1 MHVCPEC
8 GRGVPQAGFC
18 PEDGARLAVRSE
30 DLLLGETLGKFR
42 VARLLGVG
50 GMGRVYRAVQPDI
63 GSRVAIKVLSRE
75 CADKRDLVE
84 RFFAEARAV
93 NLIRHENIV
102 NVLDL
107 ATLPDGRPYIIME
120 YLDGAPLSAVMQAR
134 GQLPMGS
141 MARLTGEVLD
151 ALAAAHGHAI
161 VHRDLKPDNIFV
173 TPQGRA
179 KVLDFGIAK
188 LRPEASGRSGP
199 TRTGSLLGTPHYM
212 APEQAMSRPVDAR
225 TDVYAMGVILYEGV
239 TGAKPFVAESL
250 FDLLRKQ
257 VEEMPRPAREL
268 RPDLPPA
275 FDALITRAMAKDPG
289 ARHQSAHELAHA
301 LAEATQMLS
310 PDEWIPLRPDSG
322 RVAIG
327 PHSMATPSGS
337 SPSTGPQAFAPTSAA
352 TPLPTPQAGQMH
364 TTPEPARVER
374 ASRAPVWIGAGIAL
388 AAIAGAIA
396 FIVFM
401 SSKPGDGSTTAATGA
416 RGIDAAA
423 VVAETDSGS
432 GESAG
437 AGASES
443 AGAGASESAGAGAS
457 ESAGAGESAAS
468 KPEVVVAKKPAM
480 AAAARSK
487 QAPPAVAAA
496 SSKPV
501 PPAVPPAANSNP
513 AAPAASRFSSFDVTG
528 YLPTALAKA
537 RSAFPDAVLVRI
549 DASGVYPDGKAD
561 LTLADDFYVLYR
573 FVSPSN
579 AERPADLPVGLE
591 HKPTCKYYVNVTAKG
606 IQAYKLEGWA
616 CEEPLIGPPACS
628 ARQVWKK
635 AISDGAPAKNA
646 IGALGYW
653 AGRDGKG
660 RWSFSVGKVY
670 SEWIADDC

>member
-18 PEDGARLAVRSE
+18 PEDGARLVVRSE

-134 GQLPMGS
+134 GPLPMGT

-151 ALAAAHGHAI
+151 ALAAAHAQTI

-301 LAEATQMLS
+301 LAEATQML
-310 PDEWIPLRPDSG
+310 PPNEWIPLRPDSG

-337 SPSTGPQAFAPTSAA
+337 SGPQAFAPTSAA

-364 TTPEPARVER
+364 TTPEPAQVER
-374 ASRAPVWIGAGIAL
+374 ASRAPVWIGAGIGL

-396 FIVFM
+396 FIVVM
-401 SSKPGDGSTTAATGA
+401 SAAPEDGSPMAA
-416 RGIDAAA
+416 
-423 VVAETDSGS
+423 
-432 GESAG
+432 AG
-437 AGASES
+437 AGVLRPVRQAQGQDARADE
-443 AGAGASESAGAGAS
+443 AGVLRPVRQAQGQDSRADE
-457 ESAGAGESAAS
+457 AGEAAAS
-468 KPEVVVAKKPAM
+468 KPEAVAATKP

-487 QAPPAVAAA
+487 ASPAA

-501 PPAVPPAANSNP
+501 PPVVNP
-513 AAPAASRFSSFDVTG
+513 ATNSTPPLATSRFSSFDVTG

-561 LTLADDFYVLYR
+561 LTLADNFYVLYR
-573 FVSPSN
+573 FVSPSK
-579 AERPADLPVGLE
+579 AERPADLPIGLE
-591 HKPTCKYYVNVTAKG
+591 HKPTCKYYVNVSAKG
-606 IQAYKLEGWA
+606 VQAYKLEGWA
-616 CEEPLIGPPACS
+616 CEEPLIGRPTCS

-646 IGALGYW
+646 IGELGYW
-653 AGRDGKG
+653 AGPDGKG